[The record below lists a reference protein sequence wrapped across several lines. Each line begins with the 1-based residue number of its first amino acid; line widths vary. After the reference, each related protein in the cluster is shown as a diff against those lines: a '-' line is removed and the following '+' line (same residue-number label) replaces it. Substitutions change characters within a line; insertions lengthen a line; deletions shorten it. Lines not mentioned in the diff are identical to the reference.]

1 MYLEIPE
8 TLVANKD
15 FFNGCYNTD
24 INHYSTPAPHC
35 HYSIPAPL
43 WDDPW
48 LITGVKTNN
57 QSSSQFCPHITNAM
71 ENMYFES
78 IDSIFINDV
87 TQSCHTMQ
95 CFSNIFE
102 KSFDYYTSAFT
113 LADLESYD
121 YTSAFTLADLDYA
134 SVFTKCISRDFQ
146 PYEID
151 ESSILISTSSN
162 TASSVFKPQYEY
174 TTTITEYIHIPEPEA
189 TTTYTYFD
197 GCLENNDKG
206 KSVYVCGACAISI
219 VTPAAL
225 TILLF
230 LIIVFLAWYMQRYH
244 ANTVTYGMQRSKM
257 GRPKPILHEAY

>member
-71 ENMYFES
+71 VNMYFES
-78 IDSIFINDV
+78 TDSIFINDV

-95 CFSNIFE
+95 CFSNIFA
-102 KSFDYYTSAFT
+102 KSF
-113 LADLESYD
+113 D
-121 YTSAFTLADLDYA
+121 YTSAFTLAVLVSYDSTSDFTLADLDCT
-134 SVFTKCISRDFQ
+134 SVSTKFISRDFQ
-146 PYEID
+146 TYEID
-151 ESSILISTSSN
+151 EPSILPIN
-162 TASSVFKPQYEY
+162 QCEY
-174 TTTITEYIHIPEPEA
+174 TETVTEYIHMSTPEA
-189 TTTYTYFD
+189 TTKYIYFD

-206 KSVYVCGACAISI
+206 KSVYACGACAISI
-219 VTPAAL
+219 ATPAAL
-225 TILLF
+225 TFLLF

-244 ANTVTYGMQRSKM
+244 VQHNYVRWQQYHEYTYEMQRSKM
-257 GRPKPILHEAY
+257 GRSKPILHEAF